1 MSTNK
6 GQFLNSQIETAI
18 ERNPLIVT
26 SDMLLTE
33 AIYHLSQ
40 PRNKDEGVDAVTKS
54 NQCIES
60 SKRSSCLLVVENH
73 QLLGILTERDIVR
86 LITQEISLE
95 NLKVN
100 DVMTQKLITIVD
112 SEIEDIF
119 KVVNCFRQ
127 HKIRHLPVLSNTGEL
142 VGLITVASLRNS
154 LKSVDLLKHR
164 QVKEVMTTDVIHGS
178 PDLSIFTLAEKMVKY
193 RVSCIVIVRID
204 PQQIL
209 YPIGIV
215 TERDIVQFQALG
227 MNIKQFRASE
237 VMSTPLQ
244 SLTPFDSLWKAHQQ
258 MQRLLVQ
265 RLVVCG
271 SDGKLLGIVTQ
282 TSLLE
287 NLNPVDM
294 YGMIQILQQEVDRLQ
309 TEKIELLNRNNNHLE
324 QKVEHLQ
331 ESVNRLEQRNQ
342 EMATINQMIDFLQA
356 CETIEDAKKLL
367 AEFIKKLFPDFSGN
381 VLLRDE
387 YNSKFES
394 VSHYGNLGNS
404 EILAELNHCSALQHQ
419 QIHIASNDR
428 PELCCCHVERESQPT
443 ATTCIPL
450 LVQGTAW
457 GIFYLRSERPEGI
470 SHYQQQLARTVA
482 EQMSLALYNLKLREK
497 LRNDCIRDSLTGL
510 FNRRYLDESLNQ
522 EIIKAK
528 RFQQPL
534 SIIMIDIDRF
544 KQFNDTYGHKVGDM
558 VLQKVAHFLQKQV
571 RKYDIVCRYGGEE
584 MTVILTNTTLEIA
597 QQRGEMICSGVRKL
611 PLQNQQ
617 GEALRSI
624 TVSLGI
630 ACFPLHGTTGQ
641 EIIQRADE
649 ALYQGKK
656 TGRNCVVIYEPNQ
669 K

>member
-6 GQFLNSQIETAI
+6 GQFSNSQIEKAI

-40 PRNKDEGVDAVTKS
+40 PRNKDEEIDAVTKS
-54 NQCIES
+54 NQSIES
-60 SKRSSCLLVVENH
+60 TKRSSCLLVVENH

-86 LITQEISLE
+86 LIAQEISLE
-95 NLKVN
+95 NLKIN
-100 DVMTQKLITIVD
+100 DVMTQNLITMVA

-119 KVVNCFRQ
+119 KIVNCFRQ

-142 VGLITVASLRNS
+142 VGLITVTSLRNS

-178 PDLSIFTLAEKMVKY
+178 PDLSIFALVEKMAKY
-193 RVSCIVIVRID
+193 RVSCIVIIRTD

-227 MNIKQFRASE
+227 MNIRQFKASE

-258 MQRLLVQ
+258 MQRLRVQ

-271 SDGKLLGIVTQ
+271 SDGQLLGIVTQ

-287 NLNPVDM
+287 NLNPMDM
-294 YGMIQILQQEVDRLQ
+294 YGMIQILQEEVDRLQ
-309 TEKIELLNRNNNHLE
+309 VEKIELLHRNNNHLE

-331 ESVNRLEQRNQ
+331 ESVNRLEQRNE
-342 EMATINQMIDFLQA
+342 EMATIKQMIDFLQA
-356 CETIEDAKKLL
+356 CEKIEDAKNLL
-367 AEFIKKLFPDFSGN
+367 AEFIKKLFPDCSGS

-387 YNSKFES
+387 YNNEFES
-394 VSHYGNLGNS
+394 VSHYGNLADN
-404 EILAELNHCSALQHQ
+404 EMLVEFNHCWALRHQ
-419 QIHIASNDR
+419 KIHIASNDR
-428 PELCCCHVERESQPT
+428 PELFCCHADRESQLT
-443 ATTCIPL
+443 ATICIPL
-450 LVQGTAW
+450 LLQSKAW
-457 GIFYLRSERPEGI
+457 GIFHLRSEQPEGMGR
-470 SHYQQQLARTVA
+470 YQQQLAGTVA
-482 EQMSLALYNLKLREK
+482 EQISLALYNLKLREQ

-510 FNRRYLDESLNQ
+510 FNRRYLDESLKQ

-528 RFQQPL
+528 RYQQPL
-534 SIIMIDIDRF
+534 SIIMVDIDRF

-597 QQRGEMICSGVRKL
+597 QQRGEMICSGVRNL
-611 PLQNQQ
+611 SLQNQQ

-624 TVSLGI
+624 TVSIGI

-641 EIIQRADE
+641 EIVQRADE

-656 TGRNCVVIYEPNQ
+656 KGRNCVVIYEANQ
-669 K
+669 E